1 MEYRQD
7 IDSLKGIAII
17 AVVLFHLGLLES
29 GYLGVDIFFV
39 INGFLLV
46 PSVCKAIDDSAFSFF
61 NFMEKRIVRLLPLI
75 VLASVT
81 SLILGYFLMLPDD
94 YENLAQTV
102 IASNMFS
109 ENILSLI
116 TTNYWDVQTG
126 YKPLMHLWYVGIL
139 FEFYIIL
146 PLILMLV
153 SKIAASFKQ
162 NKMQYMT
169 NTILLLT
176 IISFVLYLVPFASSS
191 GKFYMLPFRF
201 FELGIGG
208 VIALIYQ
215 QKRKYILQNPASHL
229 LVTILLVSIICCS
242 LITHAFGN
250 YQSTTLVIGMNKSVA
265 NNMPIPE
272 SMALLLAIVLTS
284 VVIINNNKGNFLL
297 QSKFL
302 SWIGRMSYSIFIWH
316 QVLLAFY
323 RYSINNKLTLP
334 FTLGFIATTMT
345 ISILSYYLIEKQIK
359 VLNSIFF
366 VWCVAAVLTILP
378 AGYLYLHAGVV
389 RDIPELDVVKGLEHR
404 GQFAEYCD
412 RVYQYKNYPKENGK
426 PNVLVV
432 GVSFGRD
439 FANILLE
446 SDYCDSINL
455 VYGYTWDEKD
465 LDKKVSQSDY
475 IFSFSSPDVLPS
487 FVSEKKK
494 PNCKIMGIG
503 TKNYGSCNGII
514 YKNRSS
520 VDYFKQV
527 AEIEDY
533 GYILLNQQW
542 KKAWGGGLYRPANTR
557 NDGSKSRESLYR
569 R

>member
-1 MEYRQD
+1 
-7 IDSLKGIAII
+7 
-17 AVVLFHLGLLES
+17 
-29 GYLGVDIFFV
+29 
-39 INGFLLV
+39 
-46 PSVCKAIDDSAFSFF
+46 
-61 NFMEKRIVRLLPLI
+61 
-75 VLASVT
+75 
-81 SLILGYFLMLPDD
+81 
-94 YENLAQTV
+94 
-102 IASNMFS
+102 
-109 ENILSLI
+109 
-116 TTNYWDVQTG
+116 
-126 YKPLMHLWYVGIL
+126 
-139 FEFYIIL
+139 
-146 PLILMLV
+146 
-153 SKIAASFKQ
+153 
-162 NKMQYMT
+162 MT
-169 NTILLLT
+169 
-176 IISFVLYLVPFASSS
+176 
-191 GKFYMLPFRF
+191 
-201 FELGIGG
+201 
-208 VIALIYQ
+208 
-215 QKRKYILQNPASHL
+215 
-229 LVTILLVSIICCS
+229 
-242 LITHAFGN
+242 
-250 YQSTTLVIGMNKSVA
+250 
-265 NNMPIPE
+265 IP
-272 SMALLLAIVLTS
+272 
-284 VVIINNNKGNFLL
+284 
-297 QSKFL
+297 
-302 SWIGRMSYSIFIWH
+302 
-316 QVLLAFY
+316 
-323 RYSINNKLTLP
+323 
-334 FTLGFIATTMT
+334 TLGFIATTMT

-542 KKAWGGGLYRPANTR
+542 KKAWGGDYIDLLTPAITDQNHVRVFTDDNR
-557 NDGSKSRESLYR
+557 YISQDCRHLTPAGAQWYAQILDWKNIFKEKQPRYQ
-569 R
+569 

>member
-1 MEYRQD
+1 MIKSKLELKFYIASDRIMNGFPAKRNLIQILKEFVSPQKD
-7 IDSLKGIAII
+7 ILRFLRLLRKVQYYNSKK
-17 AVVLFHLGLLES
+17 GLLS
-29 GYLGVDIFFV
+29 KLISILIKIRYNRTSQKLGFSIDYSSFGYGLV
-39 INGFLLV
+39 IPHYGTIVVGGPNKIG
-46 PSVCKAIDDSAFSFF
+46 
-61 NFMEKRIVRLLPLI
+61 NFA
-75 VLASVT
+75 VLHT
-81 SLILGYFLMLPDD
+81 S
-94 YENLAQTV
+94 TC
-102 IASNMFS
+102 IA
-109 ENILSLI
+109 
-116 TTNYWDVQTG
+116 G
-126 YKPLMHLWYVGIL
+126 GGK
-139 FEFYIIL
+139 
-146 PLILMLV
+146 
-153 SKIAASFKQ
+153 
-162 NKMQYMT
+162 
-169 NTILLLT
+169 TIGDG
-176 IISFVLYLVPFASSS
+176 LYLSS
-191 GKFYMLPFRF
+191 GS
-201 FELGIGG
+201 
-208 VIALIYQ
+208 Q
-215 QKRKYILQNPASHL
+215 
-229 LVTILLVSIICCS
+229 II
-242 LITHAFGN
+242 
-250 YQSTTLVIGMNKSVA
+250 
-265 NNMPIPE
+265 
-272 SMALLLAIVLTS
+272 
-284 VVIINNNKGNFLL
+284 
-297 QSKFL
+297 
-302 SWIGRMSYSIFIWH
+302 
-316 QVLLAFY
+316 
-323 RYSINNKLTLP
+323 
-334 FTLGFIATTMT
+334 GFIATTMT

-542 KKAWGGGLYRPANTR
+542 KKAWGGDYIDLLTPAMTDQNHVRVFTDDNR
-557 NDGSKSRESLYR
+557 YISQDCRHLTPAGAQWYAQILDWKNIFKEKQPRYQ
-569 R
+569 